1 MGRRRNGG
9 PTKEFFTKWYAGS
22 GHRCLSLRGFGGLQ
36 AHRYLEKALV
46 LGCRRSAHFSHS
58 AACVAF
64 ALTLILR
71 QFLSSRPVDSVCG
84 FEFRINTSSAVG

>member
-9 PTKEFFTKWYAGS
+9 PTKEFFTKWHQWYGGS

-36 AHRYLEKALV
+36 ARRYLEKALV

-58 AACVAF
+58 AARVAL
-64 ALTLILR
+64 ALPLL
-71 QFLSSRPVDSVCG
+71 
-84 FEFRINTSSAVG
+84 